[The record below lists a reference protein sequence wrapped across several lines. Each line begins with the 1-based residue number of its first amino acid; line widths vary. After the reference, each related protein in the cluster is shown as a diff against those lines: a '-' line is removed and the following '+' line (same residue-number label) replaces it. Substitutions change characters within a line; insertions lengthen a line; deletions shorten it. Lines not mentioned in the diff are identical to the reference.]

1 MVSIAKKDFLVSDWL
16 NGARII
22 SASTLTEAIKG
33 YLRDENVL
41 PYHEKNSSDVFGI
54 EISDAVRN
62 TVMSAEDP
70 IGQAEALADISGVK
84 FFKKA

>member
-1 MVSIAKKDFLVSDWL
+1 MVSIAKKDFLVSDWF

-22 SASTLTEAIKG
+22 GASTLAEAIKG
-33 YLRDENVL
+33 YLRHENVL
-41 PYHEKNSSDVFGI
+41 PYQDKHSSDAFGI

-62 TVMSAEDP
+62 TVMSAEGP
-70 IGQAEALADISGVK
+70 IGQAEALADVSGVK